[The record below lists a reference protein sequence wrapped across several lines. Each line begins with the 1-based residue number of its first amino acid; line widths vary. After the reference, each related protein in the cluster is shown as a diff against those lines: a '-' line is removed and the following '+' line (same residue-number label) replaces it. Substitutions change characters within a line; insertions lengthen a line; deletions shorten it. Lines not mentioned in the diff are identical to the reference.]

1 MLWVTGRRVPA
12 DAYRILVSNDPCD
25 HVLEDYKR
33 RWKIEVVFAAL
44 KSRGLNFEETH
55 VKDEKRLQ
63 ALFAVLAI
71 AFCWA
76 YHVGAWRHEV
86 KPIRIK
92 KHQRPAMSIFRYGFD
107 WSRQALF
114 SPQDKPE
121 LMTHVLHLLWQS
133 LMGPKALVYQLYPM

>member
-92 KHQRPAMSIFRYGFD
+92 KHQRPAMSIFR
-107 WSRQALF
+107 
-114 SPQDKPE
+114 
-121 LMTHVLHLLWQS
+121 
-133 LMGPKALVYQLYPM
+133 